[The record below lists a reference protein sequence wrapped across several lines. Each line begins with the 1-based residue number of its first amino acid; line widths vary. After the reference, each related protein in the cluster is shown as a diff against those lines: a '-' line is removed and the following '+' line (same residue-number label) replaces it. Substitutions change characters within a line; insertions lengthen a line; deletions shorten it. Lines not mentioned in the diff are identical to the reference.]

1 MSSSKPCMGLLGF
14 FSAERSNRP
23 CTIFSDAKADNSKEH
38 QRKMQILEE
47 IFIIERIS
55 CLLYCCSVHLF
66 G

>member
-23 CTIFSDAKADNSKEH
+23 CTIFSDAKEDNSKE
-38 QRKMQILEE
+38 QILEE